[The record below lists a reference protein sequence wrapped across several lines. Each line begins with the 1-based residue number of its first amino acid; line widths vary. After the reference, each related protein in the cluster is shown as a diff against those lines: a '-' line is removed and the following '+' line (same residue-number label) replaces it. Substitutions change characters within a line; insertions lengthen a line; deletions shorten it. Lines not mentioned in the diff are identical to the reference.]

1 MPQYLTKTF
10 ALIFAFGAVL
20 IGGNAFAATTAEP
33 TVALKANARSAAPA
47 KPSRPIQLFLTDT
60 VIRASQK
67 PFSRYQSEKPFGVVN
82 NQETERSAASPSLT
96 LFPSL
101 ETRPMS
107 SLMIGWIP
115 AKDGTNTAGP
125 YQSRP
130 YQYASTTTDV
140 DCPTMDRTAGNAVET
155 SDSSG
160 KGLRPPAGWML
171 GMCLHY

>member
-1 MPQYLTKTF
+1 MPQFSTKTF
-10 ALIFAFGAVL
+10 ALIFAVGATL
-20 IGGNAFAATTAEP
+20 ICGVAFAATTAEP
-33 TVALKANARSAAPA
+33 TVAPKDKARSIAPA
-47 KPSRPIQLFLTDT
+47 KPSRPIQLSLTDS

-82 NQETERSAASPSLT
+82 NQETEHSASSPSLT
-96 LFPSL
+96 LFPNQ

-115 AKDGTNTAGP
+115 AKDGTNAAGP

-155 SDSSG
+155 SDSGG
-160 KGLRPPAGWML
+160 KGLRPPVGWML

>member
-10 ALIFAFGAVL
+10 ALIFAVGAIL
-20 IGGNAFAATTAEP
+20 ICGVAFAATTAEP
-33 TVALKANARSAAPA
+33 TVAPKDNARSAAPA

-60 VIRASQK
+60 VIPASQK

-82 NQETERSAASPSLT
+82 NQETENSALSPALT
-96 LFPSL
+96 LFPNQ

-107 SLMIGWIP
+107 SLLIGWIP

-155 SDSSG
+155 SNSG
-160 KGLRPPAGWML
+160 SKGLRPPAGWML

>member
-1 MPQYLTKTF
+1 MPQFSTKTF
-10 ALIFAFGAVL
+10 FLIFAVGAVL
-20 IGGNAFAATTAEP
+20 IYGNAFAATTAEP

-47 KPSRPIQLFLTDT
+47 KPSRPAQLFLTDT

-67 PFSRYQSEKPFGVVN
+67 PFSRLQSEKSFGVVN
-82 NQETERSAASPSLT
+82 NQETEHSASSPSLT
-96 LFPSL
+96 LFPNQ

-115 AKDGTNTAGP
+115 AKDGTNAAGP

-130 YQYASTTTDV
+130 YQYAPTASDV
-140 DCPTMDRTAGNAVET
+140 DCPTRTAGNAVET
-155 SDSSG
+155 SDSGG